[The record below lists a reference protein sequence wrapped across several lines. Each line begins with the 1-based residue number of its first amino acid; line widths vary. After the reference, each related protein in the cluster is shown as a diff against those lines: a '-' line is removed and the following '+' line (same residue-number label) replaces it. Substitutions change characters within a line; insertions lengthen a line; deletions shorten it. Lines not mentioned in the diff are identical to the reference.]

1 MKFKCLDTVSGVSKS
16 GKPYTRGAFRAVG
29 KSGNPFLFLAFCPPD
44 YKPGQ
49 EYSVTVAFSPKGN
62 YILPY

>member
-1 MKFKCLDTVSGVSKS
+1 MKIKCLDTVSGMSKS
-16 GKPYTRGAFRAVG
+16 GNPYTRGAFRGINKA
-29 KSGNPFLFLAFCPPD
+29 GNPYLFLATCPVD

-49 EYSVTVAFSPKGN
+49 DYNVNVAFGQNGN

>member
-1 MKFKCLDTVSGVSKS
+1 MKMKCLDTVNGVSQS

-29 KSGNPFLFLAFCPPD
+29 KSGNPFLFVASCPAD
-44 YKPGQ
+44 YKAGQ
-49 EYSVTVAFSPKGN
+49 EYNVTVAFSSTGN